1 MKITKEMESA
11 LDRVRAAMIADY
23 NRFMCADPREA
34 HVDEMREKFAAA
46 IIYEVGN
53 KYIKISKGGSV
64 HSFIVNIENDKKFAY
79 GDILKPASW
88 NAPTRNFS
96 RGSIFN
102 ESEVATRICWT
113 GVNY

>member
-11 LDRVRAAMIADY
+11 LDRVRAAMIVDY

-34 HVDEMREKFAAA
+34 HVDEMREEFAAA

-64 HSFIVNIENDKKFAY
+64 HSFVVNTDKDKKFAY
-79 GDILKPASW
+79 GDILKTASW
-88 NAPTRNFS
+88 AAPARNFK
-96 RGSIFN
+96 RGNIFETEN
-102 ESEVATRICWT
+102 IEKVITWT
-113 GVNY
+113 GV